1 MKTRNKPASQTYYP
15 KQPTSCSK
23 SKAETCE
30 EGIKNANRS
39 IKMTNKFS
47 ESTDID
53 MMKQTVELS
62 TDSNTSSIM
71 MENISHF
78 KAFSKFK
85 ETL

>member
-1 MKTRNKPASQTYYP
+1 
-15 KQPTSCSK
+15 
-23 SKAETCE
+23 
-30 EGIKNANRS
+30 
-39 IKMTNKFS
+39 MTNKFS

-78 KAFSKFK
+78 KALSKFK